1 MEKKTLM
8 EQINAGKKR
17 KNVSYAELAKAIGAS
32 EVWTVHALLRQA
44 TLNEHDANTIG
55 EMLGLSPEIIDALQ
69 SIPTK
74 GHEDTGYPLD
84 PTLYRLHEMMQSFGP
99 SIKLLI
105 NEKFGDGA
113 MSGISF
119 HMDVERLESTDGPL
133 VKLTMT
139 GKYLPFNKF

>member
-1 MEKKTLM
+1 MEKKTLI
-8 EQINAGKKR
+8 EQIKASKKA
-17 KNVSYAELAKAIGAS
+17 KGLTYADLAEAIGAS

-44 TLNEHDANTIG
+44 TLSQADAGKIG
-55 EMLGLSPEIIDALQ
+55 GMLGLPAEAIEELQ
-69 SIPTK
+69 TIPTK
-74 GHEDTGYPLD
+74 GHDDTGTPLD
-84 PTLYRLHEMMQSFGP
+84 PTLYRLQEMMQSFGP
-99 SIKLLI
+99 AIKLLI

-119 HMDVERLESTDGPL
+119 HMDVERVEGANGPR